1 MQAALLSILSK
12 CYTSEILIGM
22 GEEERPV
29 LQVGGTV
36 FEFDGTDS
44 VSVNENLCFQ
54 SGPVQTAGPLFDP
67 LALLPPGTVL
77 TSLQQYGA
85 HLRLNWNHES

>member
-1 MQAALLSILSK
+1 MQAALLSMLSK
-12 CYTSEILIGM
+12 CFTSEILIGM

-36 FEFDGTDS
+36 FDFVGTDS
-44 VSVNENLCFQ
+44 VSVDESLCTQ
-54 SGPVQTAGPLFDP
+54 SDPVQTAGPLFDP
-67 LALLPPGTVL
+67 LGLLPPGTVL

-85 HLRLNWNHES
+85 HLLLNWNHEF